1 MMNSDLHADAIVFDA
16 GAPLLRDHQFIENY
30 LDGGVDVL
38 MPTLATND
46 TSTQVLRKIATWHKR
61 VREDKRLQFVS
72 STTDIRENK
81 SVGRTSVILHSQGA
95 DLIENDVNLLDTFR
109 ALGVGVMQLA
119 YNEKNRLGDGVGERT
134 DAGLSVFG
142 LKAVERCIQIGIVV
156 DCAHTGSHTS
166 LDAMEVSEKPVVF
179 SHANPK
185 GAFDTAYNIRDEQ
198 IRSVAAIGGLTGI
211 VGYPAFLSA
220 AQQQTLDCF
229 IDHLSYV
236 TDLVGIEHVALGI
249 DYFLGQIGV
258 ADDAAATKEY
268 EGRIAAGRWRRSY
281 YPPPPYYYPKD
292 IEMPE
297 RLPNLTIQLLE
308 RGYSETEIRAVL
320 GENWMRVLSACWD
333 AL

>member
-1 MMNSDLHADAIVFDA
+1 MTNSDLHADAIVFDA
-16 GAPLLRDHQFIENY
+16 AAPLLRDHRFIENY

-38 MPTLATND
+38 MPTVATND
-46 TSTQVLRKIATWHKR
+46 TSTQALRTIATWHKR

-95 DLIENDVNLLDTFR
+95 DLIENDVNLLDTFK

-119 YNEKNRLGDGVGERT
+119 YNEKNRLGDGAGERT

-142 LKAVERCIQIGIVV
+142 LKAVERCNQIGIVV
-156 DCAHTGSHTS
+156 DCAHTGSRTS

-185 GAFDTAYNIRDEQ
+185 GAFDTARNITDEQ
-198 IRSVAAIGGLTGI
+198 IRSVAATGGLTGI

-220 AQQQTLDCF
+220 AQQPTLDCF

-236 TDLVGIEHVALGI
+236 ADLVGIEHVALGI
-249 DYFLGQIGV
+249 DYFLGQVGV
-258 ADDAAATKEY
+258 ADDAVATKEY
-268 EGRIAAGRWRRSY
+268 EGRIAEGRWRRSD
-281 YPPPPYYYPKD
+281 YPPPPYYYPKG

-297 RLPNLTIQLLE
+297 RLPNLTIRLLE

-333 AL
+333 AV